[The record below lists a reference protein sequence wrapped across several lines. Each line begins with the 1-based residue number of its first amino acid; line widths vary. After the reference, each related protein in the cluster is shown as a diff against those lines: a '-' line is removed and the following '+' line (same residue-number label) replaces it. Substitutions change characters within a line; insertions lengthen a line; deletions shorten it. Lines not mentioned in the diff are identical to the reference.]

1 MQIIFPP
8 KGRERGHINFVPDAN
23 KPFKGNGGMFDFGDH
38 SKSMYVHLPITS
50 FKSLGP
56 IGANTIS
63 IYNAQ
68 EIGKY

>member
-8 KGRERGHINFVPDAN
+8 KGAGSEVHINFVPDAN

-38 SKSMYVHLPITS
+38 SKSMYVHLPISS

-63 IYNAQ
+63 HSIYNTTQ
-68 EIGKY
+68 